1 MTRNETSRTNLRIA
15 AMAGAALLTI
25 ATPVAADYTRSCNGT
40 LTLTPQNPSMTY
52 LQYDFSVGKTVRYFA
67 QVNEARR
74 DARARMLS
82 CVRSHWSM
90 PDAVGRPDD
99 CLGIR
104 DYQLRGYPFH
114 SLEPEVTDALCAA
127 NPDADTI
134 VIRVDLTITG
144 DTGCVTSGTRDTIT
158 ILRNFSLHCAAPIG
172 DGGADEAH
180 EAEPGP
186 IGDGGDW
193 ECVGEGCVPSDAPAT
208 EPEPEEEEAPP
219 AIASYQLLPLIRL
232 PGNDL
237 YMLGAGDGI
246 TDWMDCRQ
254 ACTEDDR
261 CGAWTY
267 RAPTTRC
274 LIKSRPGLPIPDG
287 CCRSGIKQ

>member
-1 MTRNETSRTNLRIA
+1 MTQSETSRTNLRIA
-15 AMAGAALLTI
+15 AVAGVAMLTL
-25 ATPVAADYTRSCNGT
+25 ATPVAAEYTRYCNGT

-52 LQYDFSVGKTVRYFA
+52 LQYDFSVGKTVHYFA

-74 DARARMLS
+74 DSRARMLS

-90 PDAVGRPDD
+90 PEATARPDD

-104 DYQLRGYPFH
+104 DYHLRGYPFD
-114 SLEPEVTDALCAA
+114 SLETEVADALCAA

-144 DTGCVTSGTRDTIT
+144 DTGCVMSGTRDTIT

-180 EAEPGP
+180 DAEPGP
-186 IGDGGDW
+186 IGDAGDW
-193 ECVGEGCVPSDAPAT
+193 DCVGEGCDGADEA
-208 EPEPEEEEAPP
+208 EPAPP
-219 AIASYQLLPLIRL
+219 PTASYQFLPLIRL

-237 YMLGAGDGI
+237 YMLGASDGI
-246 TDWMDCRQ
+246 GDWMDCRQ
-254 ACTEDDR
+254 ACTEDTR

-267 RAPTTRC
+267 RAPTNRC
-274 LIKSRPGLPIPDG
+274 LIKSRAGIPIPDG
-287 CCRSGIKQ
+287 CCRSGIKR